1 MQDIPWNLK
10 PIIIGRIKEKSRTN
24 KIDAIKDG
32 RIAKDKVS
40 GTKRK
45 KKICGWQTEKAPGKA
60 NKCKGIHIQAYL
72 GKILMEERTAHTH
85 ISRENT

>member
-1 MQDIPWNLK
+1 MK
-10 PIIIGRIKEKSRTN
+10 PVIIGLIKEESRTN

-32 RIAKDKVS
+32 RTAKDKVS

-45 KKICGWQTEKAPGKA
+45 KKKICGWETEKAHGKV

-72 GKILMEERTAHTH
+72 GKILMEERNAHTH
-85 ISRENT
+85 VSRENT

>member
-10 PIIIGRIKEKSRTN
+10 PIIIGLIKEKSRTN

-45 KKICGWQTEKAPGKA
+45 KKSVVGKLKRLLEKQI
-60 NKCKGIHIQAYL
+60 NVKGF
-72 GKILMEERTAHTH
+72 
-85 ISRENT
+85 ISRHTWGKS